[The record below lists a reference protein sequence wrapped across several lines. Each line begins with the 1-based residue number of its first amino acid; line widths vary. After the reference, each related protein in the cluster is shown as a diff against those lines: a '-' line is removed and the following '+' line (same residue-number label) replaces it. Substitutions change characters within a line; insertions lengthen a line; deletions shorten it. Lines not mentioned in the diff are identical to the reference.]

1 MGKCYKVYSDI
12 CPKISDRVG
21 PSTSLCRVQMCFIW
35 NSQHM
40 GGNVSPL
47 WSLTQNDNVVDV
59 FHIFQLVQNFR
70 QMLPQPWAG
79 SLVNMGFHLDRME
92 KSSQGMWI
100 QLPAVPSSDPKTD
113 TFAQGL
119 MRFWCML
126 ILGLCPTWLRLSP
139 DHTPSLMPTRM
150 SILLSSEDRSFTLV
164 NKLWIETSAHKQKVH
179 YL

>member
-1 MGKCYKVYSDI
+1 MS
-12 CPKISDRVG
+12 
-21 PSTSLCRVQMCFIW
+21 
-35 NSQHM
+35 
-40 GGNVSPL
+40 
-47 WSLTQNDNVVDV
+47 
-59 FHIFQLVQNFR
+59 
-70 QMLPQPWAG
+70 PQPWAG

-150 SILLSSEDRSFTLV
+150 SILLSSEDRLFTLV
-164 NKLWIETSAHKQKVH
+164 NKLWIETSVCKDSYEWHYVMYIHWNSRTSIAAVWCKVDTLLDEGKYNYNNH
-179 YL
+179 LYGKKIINLFYIIL